1 MILQTAPISH
11 SARSLQTFSHNDPKD
26 QPFLQTIQLA
36 YTSAQMVLIASEE
49 ASCIIALHH
58 SEPTRKT
65 KEINVK

>member
-1 MILQTAPISH
+1 
-11 SARSLQTFSHNDPKD
+11 
-26 QPFLQTIQLA
+26 
-36 YTSAQMVLIASEE
+36 MVLIASEE